1 MEDYIRKRT
10 DSSVRRT
17 LCCTASYNMTDLH
30 YNYNMADTPSAASSI
45 SATCE
50 AKDECSSI
58 SYIKRGSSSVCSSTT
73 MQSYHEY
80 RGGGKSSSA
89 GISSEVEQAVISHHE
104 VRVVQIFNPVLVKT
118 DVANFRS
125 LVQRLTGQSGCS
137 LTYWN
142 KLRRLSAAAK
152 LHHHQVIDMDAAA
165 SGASAAAATTN
176 NFVEGVEA
184 EDDDDEEQPRRH
196 CQYAAAA
203 AVAAAESNM
212 SAFNEL
218 DIHAAL
224 LSDGPL
230 PDITMLPP
238 LITSAGHHFP
248 PPSASHSLCT

>member
-1 MEDYIRKRT
+1 MEDYIRKR

-17 LCCTASYNMTDLH
+17 LCCTASMADLYH
-30 YNYNMADTPSAASSI
+30 NYCMADTPSAASSI

-50 AKDECSSI
+50 AKDECSST
-58 SYIKRGSSSVCSSTT
+58 SYIKRGSSSSICSST
-73 MQSYHEY
+73 MQSHHEY
-80 RGGGKSSSA
+80 RGSEKSSSD
-89 GISSEVEQAVISHHE
+89 VEQAVISHHE

-137 LTYWN
+137 LPYWN
-142 KLRRLSAAAK
+142 KLRKLSGAAQ

-165 SGASAAAATTN
+165 SGSAAVATTN

-184 EDDDDEEQPRRH
+184 EDDDDEEQPRCH
-196 CQYAAAA
+196 CQYGAAAS
-203 AVAAAESNM
+203 VAAADQSNM

-238 LITSAGHHFP
+238 LISAGHHFTP
-248 PPSASHSLCT
+248 PPAPHSLCT